1 MEQFFQQLLN
11 GLAVGGIYALVALG
25 YTMVYGVLKLIN
37 FAHGDLFT
45 IGAYLGLTLLVSC
58 NLAGVLPPVVAVL
71 AVFIMVG
78 IMVAIIGC
86 LLERAAYRPLRKA
99 GRLSA
104 VVSALGASI
113 FFQNA
118 VMLVYGA
125 RFYVYPDW
133 LRPDFTVDLFGIAV
147 PGVRLMV
154 IAASVIL
161 MLALWAFIQ
170 RTRIGAA
177 VRAVAIDQGAA
188 RLMGIN
194 VDRIISLVFFIGPGL
209 GGAAGLMVGIYYG
222 QIDFTMGW
230 SYGLKAFTAA
240 ILGGIGNIPRRHDRR
255 PAAGRHRSP
264 GRRLH
269 RHRLEGCHRLHGADP
284 HPDHPSHGHPGRK
297 DGRQAMNRTIVI
309 VALAAALLVLPLFTN
324 PYWTDVCV
332 SIGLY
337 ALLALSLN
345 VILGQAGI
353 FHMGHAA
360 FFAVGAYS
368 TAILNTMYH
377 WPIFLTMPVAGC
389 AAALFALVVARPIIH
404 LRGDYLLIVT
414 IGIVEIVRIALINDV
429 GGLTGGSNGIFGI
442 SRPVFFGFRIFKPLH
457 FYYLVWGMVG
467 VSLLLFYG
475 LWRSRIGRALNC
487 IKEDDVAAE
496 GCGINVTHYKLM
508 AFVLGA
514 FWAGMAGT
522 LYAAKMT
529 TIAPESFN
537 FMESVIIFAVVILSG
552 GSQLGVLVSAFLFI
566 GLPELLREFS
576 GARMLI
582 FGLAMM
588 LMMIWRPQGLMPP
601 KSRRYGVAALLEAIK
616 ARACAAADGNAVRLA
631 EDARTAEKEGG
642 RA

>member
-240 ILGGIGNIPRRHDRR
+240 ILGGIGNIPGAVIGGLLGMVIAYITAKRNYYGKRFIEV
-255 PAAGRHRSP
+255 ASVLMFAVP
-264 GRRLH
+264 GTVLGISYI
-269 RHRLEGCHRLHGADP
+269 LGFNSKPLALTGT
-284 HPDHPSHGHPGRK
+284 GL
-297 DGRQAMNRTIVI
+297 ILVI
-309 VALAAALLVLPLFTN
+309 VFTFRN
-324 PYWTDVCV
+324 
-332 SIGLY
+332 
-337 ALLALSLN
+337 
-345 VILGQAGI
+345 
-353 FHMGHAA
+353 
-360 FFAVGAYS
+360 
-368 TAILNTMYH
+368 
-377 WPIFLTMPVAGC
+377 MPVAIESGTTTLLQIDNSIEEASTILGADTGYSFRRITLPMLKNAFFSGIVYSFTKAITAVSAVIFLVSPRWKLVTSNIYSLFDLAKYGQ
-389 AAALFALVVARPIIH
+389 AAAF
-404 LRGDYLLIVT
+404 VT
-414 IGIVEIVRIALINDV
+414 M
-429 GGLTGGSNGIFGI
+429 
-442 SRPVFFGFRIFKPLH
+442 
-457 FYYLVWGMVG
+457 MVG
-467 VSLLLFYG
+467 ILL
-475 LWRSRIGRALNC
+475 
-487 IKEDDVAAE
+487 V
-496 GCGINVTHYKLM
+496 
-508 AFVLGA
+508 
-514 FWAGMAGT
+514 
-522 LYAAKMT
+522 
-529 TIAPESFN
+529 
-537 FMESVIIFAVVILSG
+537 
-552 GSQLGVLVSAFLFI
+552 FI
-566 GLPELLREFS
+566 GLFNTVINLL
-576 GARMLI
+576 
-582 FGLAMM
+582 LAP
-588 LMMIWRPQGLMPP
+588 RSKVPQA
-601 KSRRYGVAALLEAIK
+601 KSKTEESK
-616 ARACAAADGNAVRLA
+616 
-631 EDARTAEKEGG
+631 
-642 RA
+642 